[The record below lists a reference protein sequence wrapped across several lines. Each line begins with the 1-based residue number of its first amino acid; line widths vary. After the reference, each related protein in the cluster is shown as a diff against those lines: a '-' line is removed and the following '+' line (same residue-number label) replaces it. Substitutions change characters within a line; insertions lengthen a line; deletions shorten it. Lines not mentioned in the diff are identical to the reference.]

1 MWVSVYKTKVLYCY
15 ISADELYHLIMCSL
29 QDLRPSGQARQGDE
43 LLKAAAELLEKHKDF
58 TDKDNYTM
66 AQGLLTR

>member
-1 MWVSVYKTKVLYCY
+1 MR
-15 ISADELYHLIMCSL
+15 SL

-66 AQGLLTR
+66 AQGLLTRWVQLIVHPIAPPVDRI

>member
-1 MWVSVYKTKVLYCY
+1 MR
-15 ISADELYHLIMCSL
+15 SL
-29 QDLRPSGQARQGDE
+29 QDLRPSEQARQGDE

-66 AQGLLTR
+66 ARGLLTM

>member
-1 MWVSVYKTKVLYCY
+1 MRG
-15 ISADELYHLIMCSL
+15 L

-43 LLKAAAELLEKHKDF
+43 LLKVAAELLEKHKDI

-66 AQGLLTR
+66 AQGLLTRCVDRSFNCPSAGRI

>member
-1 MWVSVYKTKVLYCY
+1 M
-15 ISADELYHLIMCSL
+15 MRSL
-29 QDLRPSGQARQGDE
+29 QDLRPSEQARQGND

-66 AQGLLTR
+66 AQGLLTM